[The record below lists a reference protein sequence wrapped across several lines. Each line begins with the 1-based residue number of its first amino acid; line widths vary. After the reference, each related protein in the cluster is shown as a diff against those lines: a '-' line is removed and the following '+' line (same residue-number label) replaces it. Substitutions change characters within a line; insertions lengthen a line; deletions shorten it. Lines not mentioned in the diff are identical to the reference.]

1 MVQQPD
7 PRELQRVGSPKT
19 HRLWTPRLQVWGPT
33 SLPGQAQSPAWLG
46 PTLSPPL
53 RGLHPGLYLWAFWG
67 EGRLGGST
75 PHPPLGVQG
84 CPQDP
89 ISQTWRVGWGGDRP
103 RPSSW
108 WQLWGPLSGLLET
121 VPGAC
126 GRLEPSGR
134 ASSGGELRT
143 RGAPRQSPLSKESAS
158 LSLHPGQKQQCRR
171 GRGAG
176 RPRTSL
182 SVCCFHSSQ
191 TPDHPPIPTHSFCP
205 GPPLLPAAGGRW
217 TWTRERT
224 NPGPAGPPPR
234 PPGPEGPVPAAP
246 ASCEPPGSSG
256 RGGSNQSEG
265 PPGLTVTPPSP
276 QPQFPQAL
284 ETLSKGSSWAQV
296 PGLLQPRFAGP
307 QCGR

>member
-191 TPDHPPIPTHSFCP
+191 TPDHPPSPRILSALDLLSSQQREGGGHGPGKERTLAQLDPLQGLP
-205 GPPLLPAAGGRW
+205 GPRVLSLQ
-217 TWTRERT
+217 
-224 NPGPAGPPPR
+224 PPPHVSLLAQVA
-234 PPGPEGPVPAAP
+234 EAAP
-246 ASCEPPGSSG
+246 IRA
-256 RGGSNQSEG
+256 R
-265 PPGLTVTPPSP
+265 
-276 QPQFPQAL
+276 
-284 ETLSKGSSWAQV
+284 
-296 PGLLQPRFAGP
+296 GLLARQ
-307 QCGR
+307 